1 VSQIILP
8 PERKILVP
16 YEYQKRAVKFM
27 LDVPRCSL
35 FEGIGLGKTSQVL
48 SVLDILLMC
57 GSNFF
62 PALVIAPLTV
72 ADSVWDR
79 EARKWTQFEGMMV
92 YKILGDRDERLNALR
107 RKPIADIYT
116 INYENLPWLVETLG
130 SKWPFKIVIADEST
144 RLKNFR
150 MRGQGGTRAT
160 ALSQVARMTGRWINL
175 TGTPA
180 ANGLTDLWGQL
191 WFNDFGERLGRT
203 YTIFFDRWFV
213 EDPYSRRKTILPGA
227 EAEIYAAIRD
237 ITLALRVEDC
247 FPDLEKPQIIN
258 IEVNLPPKARELYDD
273 MERHFWIDIGEDGIE
288 APTAAVKSMKLAQL
302 SSGSVYDSTGAVHW
316 VHNAKIQALEELVA
330 TLQEPMLVVY
340 HFQFEI
346 EQLLKAFPKA
356 VLRKG
361 AKEDDAFNAG
371 KIDMLLV
378 HRQSA
383 GHGIDLAV
391 GTRNMVKY
399 THTWDMELDTQVL
412 GRIGPERQHQ
422 HGFKRK
428 VRIFNLMGTD
438 TVDYAMVS
446 RVDSKLTVQE
456 ALMLARSKR

>member
-1 VSQIILP
+1 
-8 PERKILVP
+8 
-16 YEYQKRAVKFM
+16 M
-27 LDVPRCSL
+27 LDVPRSSL
-35 FEGIGLGKTSQVL
+35 FMGIGLGKTS
-48 SVLDILLMC
+48 SVLTVLDVLRMC

-79 EARKWTQFEGMMV
+79 EINKWDAFRDELSIT
-92 YKILGDRDERLNALR
+92 KILGDRDERMAALTKR
-107 RKPIADIYT
+107 PFSDIYT
-116 INYENLPWLVETLG
+116 INYENLQWLVSVLG
-130 SKWPFKIVIADEST
+130 NKWPFRIIVADEST

-150 MRGQGGTRAT
+150 LRGGGARAT
-160 ALSQVARMTGRWINL
+160 ALSQVAKMTGRWINL

-180 ANGLTDLWGQL
+180 ANGLIDLWGQL

-203 YTIFFDRWFV
+203 YTMFFDRWFV
-213 EDPYSRRKTILPGA
+213 EDPYSRRRMMLPGA
-227 EAEIYAAIRD
+227 EQEIYAAIRD
-237 ITLALRVEDC
+237 ITLAIRVEDV
-247 FPDLEKPQIIN
+247 FPDLAKPQVIN
-258 IEVNLPPKARELYDD
+258 IDVVLPPKARALYDE
-273 MERHFWIDIGEDGIE
+273 MEKHFYVEIGDGIE

-302 SSGSVYDSTGAVHW
+302 SSGSIYDSSGAVHW
-316 VHNAKIQALEELVA
+316 VHDAKIEALKDLM
-330 TLQEPMLVVY
+330 LSIQEPAMVVY

-361 AKEDDAFNAG
+361 PKEDDAFNAG
-371 KIDMLLV
+371 DIDMLLV

-412 GRIGPERQHQ
+412 GRIGIERQEQ
-422 HGFKRK
+422 HGLKRK
-428 VRIFNLMGTD
+428 VRIFNLMGEN
-438 TVDYAMVS
+438 TVDAAMVS
-446 RVDSKLTVQE
+446 RVESKISVQD

>member
-1 VSQIILP
+1 MSQLILP
-8 PERKILVP
+8 GDPLHYIPKA
-16 YEYQKRAVKFM
+16 YQNRAVKFM

-35 FEGIGLGKTSQVL
+35 FMGIGLGKTSSTL
-48 SVLDILLMC
+48 RVLDILRMC

-79 EARKWTQFEGMMV
+79 EVNKWDIFRGELSV
-92 YKILGDRDERLNALR
+92 VKILGDRDERMAALK

-130 SKWPFKIVIADEST
+130 AKWPFKIVIADEST

-150 MRGQGGTRAT
+150 LRGGGTRAT

-203 YTIFFDRWFV
+203 YTIFFDRWFI

-227 EAEIYAAIRD
+227 EHEIYAAIRD

-247 FPDLEKPQIIN
+247 LPDLEKPQIVN
-258 IEVNLPPKARELYDD
+258 IDVILPPAARALYDD
-273 MERHFWIDIGEDGIE
+273 MERHFWVDIGEDGIE

-302 SSGSVYDSTGAVHW
+302 SSGSIYDAAGGVHW
-316 VHNAKIQALEELVA
+316 VHNAKCDAMDDLVKS
-330 TLQEPMLVVY
+330 LQEPVMVVY
-340 HFQFEI
+340 HFKFEI
-346 EQLLKAFPKA
+346 EQILKAFPKA
-356 VLRKG
+356 VVRKG
-361 AKEDDAFNAG
+361 PKDDDAFNAG
-371 KIDMLLV
+371 DIDMLLV

-391 GTRNMVKY
+391 GTRNMIKY
-399 THTWDMELDTQVL
+399 THTWDMELDTQIL
-412 GRIGPERQHQ
+412 GRIGPERQYQ
-422 HGFKRK
+422 HDLKRK
-428 VRIFNLMGTD
+428 VRIFNLMGVD
-438 TVDYAMVS
+438 TVDSAMVA
-446 RVDSKLTVQE
+446 RVESKISVQE

>member
-1 VSQIILP
+1 
-8 PERKILVP
+8 
-16 YEYQKRAVKFM
+16 M

-35 FEGIGLGKTSQVL
+35 FMGMGLGKTSSVL
-48 SVLDILLMC
+48 SVLDILRMC

-79 EARKWTQFEGMMV
+79 EVHKWDVFRGELSV
-92 YKILGDRDERLNALR
+92 VKILGTRDERMDALK

-130 SKWPFKIVIADEST
+130 DKWPFKIVIADEST

-150 MRGQGGTRAT
+150 MRGGGARAT
-160 ALSQVARMTGRWINL
+160 ALSHVARMTGRWINL

-213 EDPYSRRKTILPGA
+213 EDPYSRRKTMLPGA
-227 EAEIYAAIRD
+227 DHEIYAAIRD
-237 ITLALRVEDC
+237 ITLALRTEDC
-247 FPDLEKPQIIN
+247 LPDLEKPQVIN
-258 IEVNLPPKARELYDD
+258 IDVNLPPKARALYDD
-273 MERHFWIDIGEDGIE
+273 MERHFWIDIGEEGIE

-302 SSGSVYDSTGAVHW
+302 SSGSIYDAAGAVHW
-316 VHNAKIQALEELVA
+316 VHNAKIEALKDLVESIQEPVLVA
-330 TLQEPMLVVY
+330 Y
-340 HFQFEI
+340 HFVFEI
-346 EQLLKAFPKA
+346 EQIIKAFPKA
-356 VLRKG
+356 RLRKG
-361 AKEDDAFNAG
+361 PKDDDDFNAG
-371 KIDMLLV
+371 KIDMLLA

-391 GTRNMVKY
+391 GGRNLVNY
-399 THTWDMELDTQVL
+399 THTWDMELQSQIL
-412 GRIGPERQHQ
+412 ERIGPARQYQ
-422 HGFKRK
+422 HELKRK
-428 VRIFNLMGTD
+428 VRIFNLMGVD
-438 TVDYAMVS
+438 TVDSAMVE
-446 RVDSKLTVQE
+446 RVESKISVQE